1 MINAIDSKALLLDLS
16 RMKRKEGNELI
27 INQQKFEI
35 LFDFLRSFC
44 YIEILHCK
52 I

>member
-16 RMKRKEGNELI
+16 RMKRKEGNELM

-35 LFDFLRSFC
+35 LFDFLKGLC
-44 YIEILHCK
+44 YIQTL
-52 I
+52 